1 MGLEVRLLGDIRLAS
16 GGTVVSAPDL
26 PGPIGR
32 HVLTRLLIDPF
43 PIGRDRLIDDVW
55 AGKAP
60 RSVDSVL
67 NATMS
72 RLRSALGK
80 LDLDGREL
88 ISSSAGSVNFN
99 RPKDTVVDVELAHH
113 HIDFALRD
121 LRAGETREAA
131 RRASISYSISRRPL
145 LTGVERDWLDIE
157 RDRMHHVERRSL
169 ALLAH
174 VAFFTGDFDMAV
186 QLGRE
191 LVRIAPYDERA
202 HRELIIALR
211 SAGNPSGAVKV
222 ERDFEARLKT
232 ELGVEPSAEFLSAV
246 GAPG

>member
-1 MGLEVRLLGDIRLAS
+1 MGLEVRLLGDIRLES
-16 GGTVVSAPDL
+16 GGTVVSASDL

-55 AGKAP
+55 AEKAP

-67 NATMS
+67 NATLS
-72 RLRSALGK
+72 RLRSALSA

-157 RDRMHHVERRSL
+157 RDRMYHVERRSL
-169 ALLAH
+169 ALLAQ
-174 VAFFTGDFDMAV
+174 VAFFTGDCDMAV